1 MGFVASVCHP
11 STLRML
17 IWPEAS
23 SAQNSIA
30 AVSAEGSTVCVL
42 ILRLK
47 RYLHVTGDRATPNS
61 NHIQDGIPR
70 SVREPLDSHG
80 SRCSAVGTRGQQ
92 LYLVHGLL
100 LLPVG
105 FSWPVA
111 SVEQCSP
118 FAPAP
123 LQDLH
128 HYYGLL
134 RPCAP
139 HRYSRPHGF
148 SRLRLLPL
156 HRCDRF
162 SRSIQE
168 PGWASRRLHAGYRS
182 GRLQGS
188 PELIPEDGS
197 APGFDIV

>member
-1 MGFVASVCHP
+1 GDVSFQSVESP
-11 STLRML
+11 
-17 IWPEAS
+17 
-23 SAQNSIA
+23 
-30 AVSAEGSTVCVL
+30 G
-42 ILRLK
+42 
-47 RYLHVTGDRATPNS
+47 
-61 NHIQDGIPR
+61 GISPPGAPR

-148 SRLRLLPL
+148 SRLRLV
-156 HRCDRF
+156 
-162 SRSIQE
+162 
-168 PGWASRRLHAGYRS
+168 ASRHRRNGAQVLTFHTKAWSSFAPPTCRMPLGPY
-182 GRLQGS
+182 QVS
-188 PELIPEDGS
+188 PELIPEEGS
-197 APGFDIV
+197 PPGSDIA